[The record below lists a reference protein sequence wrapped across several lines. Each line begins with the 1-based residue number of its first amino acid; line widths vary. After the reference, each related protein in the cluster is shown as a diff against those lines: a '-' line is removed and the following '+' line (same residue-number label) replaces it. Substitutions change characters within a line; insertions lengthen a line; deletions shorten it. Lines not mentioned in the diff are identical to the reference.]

1 MIPSHNWFPRTLQGR
16 AAWFDNFAQQF
27 NAVGLSLGFTAGEI
41 TVVLNDNAIVQF
53 LADVATEIDAFT
65 EAVRQYRI
73 IITENAIGEPT
84 PAFPANPAFVLP
96 APAVATG
103 IFERLDD
110 LVKRIR
116 VAPAY
121 TSEIGALLGIIPSPK
136 STKAPD
142 ELKPVIKASDSDG
155 GYSFTVDVTRLDM
168 PAYKVQIQRQG
179 LAAWQDVAFATKN
192 PCNVV
197 VTPTTPGQPE
207 RILVRAILMKN
218 NEQVGLPSD
227 PTYVTINP

>member
-1 MIPSHNWFPRTLQGR
+1 MIPSHNWFPRPLQER

-27 NAVGLSLGFTAGEI
+27 NAVGVSLGFTAGDVAA
-41 TVVLNDNAIVQF
+41 VVNDNAIIKF
-53 LADVATEIDAFT
+53 LADVATEIEAFT

-73 IITENAIGEPT
+73 IITEAAIGEPT
-84 PAFPANPAFVLP
+84 PAFPANPAFALP

-110 LVKRIR
+110 LVRRIR

-121 TSEIGALLGIIPSPK
+121 TPEIGALLGIIPQ
-136 STKAPD
+136 KATPNAPSS
-142 ELKPVIKASDSDG
+142 LKPVIKASDSTG
-155 GYSFTVDVTRLDM
+155 GYSFEVDVTRLGM

-179 LAAWQDVAFATKN
+179 SNAWQDAAFATNN
-192 PCNVV
+192 PCNVT

-207 RILVRAILMKN
+207 RILVRAILMKG

>member
-1 MIPSHNWFPRTLQGR
+1 MIPSHTWFARPLQER
-16 AAWFDNFAQQF
+16 AAWFENFALQF
-27 NAVGLSLGFTAGEI
+27 GAVGLSLGFTAGEI
-41 TVVLNDNAIVQF
+41 TGVQNDNETVQF
-53 LADVATEIDAFT
+53 LAAAATELDAFV
-65 EAVRQYRI
+65 EAVRQFRI
-73 IITENAIGEPT
+73 IITEGAIGEPT
-84 PAFPANPAFVLP
+84 PAFPANPALVPP

-121 TSEIGALLGIIPSPK
+121 TKEIGALLGIIPAAKPS
-136 STKAPD
+136 APEQ
-142 ELKPVIKASDSDG
+142 ELKPVIKASDSTG
-155 GYSFTVDVTRLDM
+155 GFSFSVDVTRLGM
-168 PAYKVQIQRQG
+168 PAYKIQIQRQG
-179 LAAWQDVAFATKN
+179 SSTWQDAAFATTN

-197 VTPTTPGQPE
+197 VTPTSPGQPE

-218 NEQVGLPSD
+218 NEQVGVPSD